1 MTNSPFRFFYTKTL
15 DALKR
20 RFSPTRERNHGTLAQ
35 WAILGVSSGYLL
47 QQNRYAYGVKKSE
60 IPKFRYCVFA
70 KKAVILQRE
79 MKGVAT
85 SLSVTG
91 TKVTQNTLEYIENGI
106 QIQEVDAR
114 ALEVHLVRTAALMD
128 RHQPFVVLL
137 THYDELEQTGH
148 KLNYQLLSKLL
159 GVRIGLIEE
168 KAAILAEQD
177 SFRHVHVSYGK
188 DVEEAIS
195 KVIDVIITLPN
206 VREKYSKRYMA
217 IRLLERPDE
226 MLALL
231 PQSEALMRVAAEQR
245 ALLLYE
251 YGMTAKEVIAQARQG
266 FVHGALEETLTH
278 AKNDTGHSLADKI
291 DRVLTSKWLGLPVLM
306 LVLWGIFECTFT
318 LGSYPQEWIAMGVEL
333 LADWLRGLMP
343 VVWWSSLI
351 VDGVVMGIGAVLAF
365 LPNIVIMFFFLSIM
379 EDSGYMSRAAYMM
392 DKMMHRIGLHGSSF
406 IPMLMGFGCNVPAIM
421 AARDITNKKD
431 RALTMMM
438 VPFMSCSARLP
449 VYMLFVSAFFAEQKA
464 IVMLSLYII
473 GIVLSIVF
481 AWVMQH
487 TRAFRQ
493 PKHDYVSELPPYRR
507 PTLRNTGLHI
517 WERVADYLQKIPAVI
532 IWASVIIWALT
543 YFPSGSMEHME
554 DSYLSMIGH
563 WMEPV
568 MRPLGFD
575 WKMSVCLLTGLPA
588 KEAIVSTMGI
598 LYPGESAL
606 SAFTPV
612 TAYAFM
618 VFVLLYFPCVA
629 TITTLR
635 KEIGAKWAWFSVV
648 QSLVLAWVMSFMI
661 SSLRFVL

>member
-1 MTNSPFRFFYTKTL
+1 MNQK
-15 DALKR
+15 A
-20 RFSPTRERNHGTLAQ
+20 
-35 WAILGVSSGYLL
+35 
-47 QQNRYAYGVKKSE
+47 SE
-60 IPKFRYCVFA
+60 YV
-70 KKAVILQRE
+70 
-79 MKGVAT
+79 
-85 SLSVTG
+85 
-91 TKVTQNTLEYIENGI
+91 ENGI

-114 ALEVHLVRTAALMD
+114 ELEVQLVRTAALMD

-137 THYDELEQTGH
+137 THYQDLLQTDH
-148 KLNYQLLSKLL
+148 RLNYTLLSKLV
-159 GVRIGLIEE
+159 GVRIGLIED
-168 KAAILAEQD
+168 KATILAEEEG
-177 SFRHVHVSYGK
+177 FRHVHVAYGK
-188 DVEEAIS
+188 DVEEAIAHI
-195 KVIDVIITLPN
+195 IDVIIKLPN
-206 VREKYSKRYMA
+206 VRELYSKRYMA

-231 PQSEALMRVAAEQR
+231 PHSEELIRVANHEREVLQQ
-245 ALLLYE
+245 E
-251 YGMTAKEVIAQARQG
+251 YGLSAKEIIAQARSG

-291 DRVLTSKWLGLPVLM
+291 DKVLTNKWLGLPVLM
-306 LVLWGIFECTFT
+306 LVLYVVFECTFT
-318 LGSYPQEWIAMGVEL
+318 LGAYPQEWIAIGVET
-333 LADWLRGLMP
+333 LAEWLRGLMP
-343 VVWWSSLI
+343 AVWWSSLLI
-351 VDGVVMGIGAVLAF
+351 DGVVMGIGAVLAF
-365 LPNIVIMFFFLSIM
+365 LPNIIIMFFFLSLM
-379 EDSGYMSRAAYMM
+379 EDSGYMARAAYMM

-431 RALTMMM
+431 RAITMMM

-449 VYMLFVSAFFAEQKA
+449 VYMLFVGAFFAEQKA
-464 IVMLSLYII
+464 IVMLSLYVI
-473 GIVLSIVF
+473 GILLSIVF
-481 AWVMQH
+481 AWGMQH
-487 TRAFRQ
+487 MPAFRQ

-543 YFPSGSMEHME
+543 YFPTGSMENME
-554 DSYLSMIGH
+554 ESYLATIGH
-563 WMEPV
+563 WLEPV

-598 LYPGESAL
+598 LYPAESAL

-635 KEIGAKWAWFSVV
+635 REIGAKWAWYSVA
-648 QSLVLAWVMSFMI
+648 QSLVLAWLLSFMI
-661 SSLRFVL
+661 YQIGSLF

>member
-1 MTNSPFRFFYTKTL
+1 MTEK
-15 DALKR
+15 
-20 RFSPTRERNHGTLAQ
+20 
-35 WAILGVSSGYLL
+35 
-47 QQNRYAYGVKKSE
+47 
-60 IPKFRYCVFA
+60 
-70 KKAVILQRE
+70 
-79 MKGVAT
+79 
-85 SLSVTG
+85 
-91 TKVTQNTLEYIENGI
+91 EYIEQGV

-114 ALEVHLVRTAALMD
+114 HLEDELVRTAALMD
-128 RHQPFVVLL
+128 RHQPFIVLL
-137 THYDELEQTGH
+137 THYQELLQTEH
-148 KLNYQLLSKLL
+148 TLNYQLLSKLF
-159 GVRIGLIEE
+159 GVRIGLIED
-168 KAAILAEQD
+168 KDTMLAEAEG
-177 SFRHVHVSYGK
+177 FRHVHVAYGK
-188 DVEEAIS
+188 DVEEAITHI
-195 KVIDVIITLPN
+195 IDVIVTLPN

-231 PQSEALMRVAAEQR
+231 PHSDELIRVAAEQR
-245 ALLLYE
+245 ARLLYR
-251 YGMTAKEVIAQARQG
+251 YGKTAKEVIAQARRG

-278 AKNDTGHSLADKI
+278 AQHDTGHSIADKI
-291 DRVLTSKWLGLPVLM
+291 DRVLTNRWIGLPLLM
-306 LVLWGIFECTFT
+306 LLLYGVFECTFT
-318 LGSYPQEWIAMGVEL
+318 LGSYPQEWIAMGVEALAEWIRTL
-333 LADWLRGLMP
+333 LP
-343 VVWWSSLI
+343 QVWWSSLLI
-351 VDGVVMGIGAVLAF
+351 DGVLMGIGAVLAF
-365 LPNIVIMFFFLSIM
+365 LPNIIIMFFFLSLM
-379 EDSGYMSRAAYMM
+379 EDSGYMARAAYTM
-392 DKMMHRIGLHGSSF
+392 DKIMHRIGLHGSSF

-431 RALTMMM
+431 RAITMMM

-449 VYMLFVSAFFAEQKA
+449 VYMLFIGAFFAEQKA
-464 IVMLSLYII
+464 VVMLSLYIL
-473 GIVLSIVF
+473 GILLSIAF

-487 TRAFRQ
+487 MPSFRQ

-543 YFPSGSMEHME
+543 YFPTGNMADMEH
-554 DSYLSMIGH
+554 SYLAMVGH

-598 LYPGESAL
+598 LYPSNTAL

-629 TITTLR
+629 TISTLR

-648 QSLVLAWVMSFMI
+648 HSLLLAWVMSFLIHQIGM
-661 SSLRFVL
+661 LFV

>member
-1 MTNSPFRFFYTKTL
+1 MNK
-15 DALKR
+15 
-20 RFSPTRERNHGTLAQ
+20 N
-35 WAILGVSSGYLL
+35 VS
-47 QQNRYAYGVKKSE
+47 
-60 IPKFRYCVFA
+60 
-70 KKAVILQRE
+70 
-79 MKGVAT
+79 
-85 SLSVTG
+85 
-91 TKVTQNTLEYIENGI
+91 EYIENGI

-114 ALEVHLVRTAALMD
+114 DLETQLVRTAALMD

-137 THYDELEQTGH
+137 THYEELVKTEH
-148 KLNYQLLSKLL
+148 ELDYELLGKLL
-159 GVRIGLIEE
+159 GVRIGLAEE
-168 KAAILAEQD
+168 KATILAEED

-188 DVEEAIS
+188 DIEEAITR
-195 KVIDVIITLPN
+195 VIDVIVTLPN

-217 IRLLERPDE
+217 VRMLERPDE

-231 PQSEALMRVAAEQR
+231 PHSEELIRVAAEQR
-245 ALLLYE
+245 ARLLYE
-251 YGMTAKEVIAQARQG
+251 YGKTAKEVIAQARRG

-278 AKNDTGHSLADKI
+278 AKHDSGHSLADKI
-291 DRVLTSKWLGLPVLM
+291 DKVLTNRWVGLPVLL
-306 LVLWGIFECTFT
+306 LVLYGVFECTFT
-318 LGSYPQEWIAMGVEL
+318 LGSYPQEWIAMGIDA
-333 LADWLRGLMP
+333 LAEWLRGLMP
-343 VVWWSSLI
+343 AVWWSSLLI
-351 VDGVVMGIGAVLAF
+351 DGVVMGIGAVLAF
-365 LPNIVIMFFFLSIM
+365 LPNIIIMFFFLSLM
-379 EDSGYMSRAAYMM
+379 EDSGYMARVAYTM
-392 DKMMHRIGLHGSSF
+392 DKIMHRIGLHGSSF

-431 RALTMMM
+431 RAITMMM

-449 VYMLFVSAFFAEQKA
+449 VYMLFIGAFFTEQKA
-464 IVMLSLYII
+464 LVMLSLYII
-473 GIVLSIVF
+473 GILLSILF
-481 AWVMQH
+481 AWMMQH
-487 TRAFRQ
+487 MPAFRQ

-543 YFPSGSMEHME
+543 YFPTGSMDHME
-554 DSYLSMIGH
+554 DSYLAMIGH

-598 LYPGESAL
+598 LYPAESAL
-606 SAFTPV
+606 TAFTPV

-635 KEIGAKWAWFSVV
+635 KEIGAKWAWYSLV
-648 QSLVLAWVMSFMI
+648 QSMVLAWVLSFVI
-661 SSLRFVL
+661 YQVGRLF

>member
-1 MTNSPFRFFYTKTL
+1 MNK
-15 DALKR
+15 
-20 RFSPTRERNHGTLAQ
+20 N
-35 WAILGVSSGYLL
+35 VS
-47 QQNRYAYGVKKSE
+47 
-60 IPKFRYCVFA
+60 
-70 KKAVILQRE
+70 
-79 MKGVAT
+79 
-85 SLSVTG
+85 
-91 TKVTQNTLEYIENGI
+91 EYIENGI

-114 ALEVHLVRTAALMD
+114 DLEVQLVRTAALMD

-137 THYDELEQTGH
+137 THYEELVKTEH
-148 KLNYQLLSKLL
+148 ELDYELLGKLL
-159 GVRIGLIEE
+159 GVRIGLAEE
-168 KAAILAEQD
+168 KATILAEED

-188 DVEEAIS
+188 DIEEAITH
-195 KVIDVIITLPN
+195 VIDVIVTLPN

-217 IRLLERPDE
+217 VRMLERPDE

-231 PQSEALMRVAAEQR
+231 PHSEELIRVAAEQR
-245 ALLLYE
+245 ARLLYE
-251 YGMTAKEVIAQARQG
+251 YGKTAKEVIAQARRG

-278 AKNDTGHSLADKI
+278 AKHDSGHSLADKI
-291 DRVLTSKWLGLPVLM
+291 DKVLTNRWVGLPVLL
-306 LVLWGIFECTFT
+306 LVLYGVFECTFT
-318 LGSYPQEWIAMGVEL
+318 LGSYPQEWIAMGIDA
-333 LADWLRGLMP
+333 LAEWLRGLMP
-343 VVWWSSLI
+343 AVWWSSLLI
-351 VDGVVMGIGAVLAF
+351 DGVVMGIGAVLAF
-365 LPNIVIMFFFLSIM
+365 LPNIIIMFFFLSLM
-379 EDSGYMSRAAYMM
+379 EDSGYMARAAYMM
-392 DKMMHRIGLHGSSF
+392 DKIMHRIGLHGSSF

-431 RALTMMM
+431 RAITMMM

-449 VYMLFVSAFFAEQKA
+449 VYMLFIGAFFTEQKA
-464 IVMLSLYII
+464 LVMLSLYII
-473 GIVLSIVF
+473 GILLSILF
-481 AWVMQH
+481 AWMMQH
-487 TRAFRQ
+487 MPAFRQ

-543 YFPSGSMEHME
+543 YFPTGSMDHME
-554 DSYLSMIGH
+554 DSYLAMIGH

-598 LYPGESAL
+598 LYPAESAL
-606 SAFTPV
+606 TAFTPV

-635 KEIGAKWAWFSVV
+635 KEIGAKWAWYSVG
-648 QSLVLAWVMSFMI
+648 QSLVLAWVLSFVIYQVGM
-661 SSLRFVL
+661 LF

>member
-1 MTNSPFRFFYTKTL
+1 M
-15 DALKR
+15 
-20 RFSPTRERNHGTLAQ
+20 
-35 WAILGVSSGYLL
+35 V
-47 QQNRYAYGVKKSE
+47 
-60 IPKFRYCVFA
+60 
-70 KKAVILQRE
+70 
-79 MKGVAT
+79 
-85 SLSVTG
+85 LS
-91 TKVTQNTLEYIENGI
+91 NTTEYIENGI

-114 ALEVHLVRTAALMD
+114 EIETQLVRTAALMD

-137 THYDELEQTGH
+137 THYNDLVQTDH
-148 KLNYQLLSKLL
+148 NLNYQLLSKLL

-168 KAAILAEQD
+168 KADILAEED
-177 SFRHVHVSYGK
+177 TFRHVHVTYGK
-188 DVEEAIS
+188 DVEEAIT
-195 KVIDVIITLPN
+195 KVIDVIVTLPN

-217 IRLLERPDE
+217 VRLLERPDE

-231 PQSEALMRVAAEQR
+231 PHSDELIRVAAEQR
-245 ALLLYE
+245 ARLLYE
-251 YGMTAKEVIAQARQG
+251 YGLPAKEVIAKARRG

-278 AKNDTGHSLADKI
+278 AKNDTGHSIADKI
-291 DRVLTSKWLGLPVLM
+291 DNILTNKWLGLPVLM
-306 LVLWGIFECTFT
+306 LVLYVVFECTFT
-318 LGSYPQEWIAMGVEL
+318 LGAYPQEWISLGINA
-333 LADWLRGLMP
+333 LAEWLRELMP
-343 VVWWSSLI
+343 IAWWSSLI
-351 VDGVVMGIGAVLAF
+351 IDGVVMGIGAVLAF
-365 LPNIVIMFFFLSIM
+365 LPNIIIMFFFLSLM
-379 EDSGYMSRAAYMM
+379 EDSGYMARAAYMM
-392 DKMMHRIGLHGSSF
+392 DKIMHRIGLHGSSF

-431 RALTMMM
+431 RAITMMM

-449 VYMLFVSAFFAEQKA
+449 VYMLFVGAFFAEQKA
-464 IVMLSLYII
+464 LVMLSLYII
-473 GIVLSIVF
+473 GVLLSIGF

-487 TRAFRQ
+487 MPAFRQ

-532 IWASVIIWALT
+532 IWASIIIWALT
-543 YFPSGSMEHME
+543 YFPTGNMDNMEE
-554 DSYLSMIGH
+554 SYLATIGH

-598 LYPGESAL
+598 LYPAETAL

-635 KEIGAKWAWFSVV
+635 REIGAKWAWYSVA
-648 QSLVLAWVMSFMI
+648 QSLVLAWLLSFLI
-661 SSLRFVL
+661 YQIGSFV

>member
-1 MTNSPFRFFYTKTL
+1 MNK
-15 DALKR
+15 
-20 RFSPTRERNHGTLAQ
+20 N
-35 WAILGVSSGYLL
+35 VS
-47 QQNRYAYGVKKSE
+47 
-60 IPKFRYCVFA
+60 
-70 KKAVILQRE
+70 
-79 MKGVAT
+79 
-85 SLSVTG
+85 
-91 TKVTQNTLEYIENGI
+91 EYIENGI

-114 ALEVHLVRTAALMD
+114 DLETQLVRTAALMD

-137 THYDELEQTGH
+137 THYEELVKTEH
-148 KLNYQLLSKLL
+148 ELDYELLGKLL
-159 GVRIGLIEE
+159 GVRIGLAEE
-168 KAAILAEQD
+168 KATILAEED

-188 DVEEAIS
+188 DIEEAITR
-195 KVIDVIITLPN
+195 VIDVIVTLPN

-217 IRLLERPDE
+217 VRMLERPDE

-231 PQSEALMRVAAEQR
+231 PHSEELIRVAAEQR
-245 ALLLYE
+245 ARLLYE
-251 YGMTAKEVIAQARQG
+251 YGKTAKEVIAQARRG

-278 AKNDTGHSLADKI
+278 AKHDSGHSLADKI
-291 DRVLTSKWLGLPVLM
+291 DKVLTNRWVGLPVLL
-306 LVLWGIFECTFT
+306 LVLYGVFECTFT
-318 LGSYPQEWIAMGVEL
+318 LGSYPQEWIAMGIDA
-333 LADWLRGLMP
+333 LAEWLRGLMP
-343 VVWWSSLI
+343 AVWWSSLLI
-351 VDGVVMGIGAVLAF
+351 DGVVMGIGAVLAF
-365 LPNIVIMFFFLSIM
+365 LPNIIIMFFFLSLM
-379 EDSGYMSRAAYMM
+379 EDSGYMARVAYTM
-392 DKMMHRIGLHGSSF
+392 DKIMHRIGLHGSSF

-431 RALTMMM
+431 RAITMMM

-449 VYMLFVSAFFAEQKA
+449 VYMLFIGAFFTEQKA
-464 IVMLSLYII
+464 LVMLSLYII
-473 GIVLSIVF
+473 GILLSILF
-481 AWVMQH
+481 AWMMQH
-487 TRAFRQ
+487 MPAFRQ

-543 YFPSGSMEHME
+543 YFPTGSMDQME
-554 DSYLSMIGH
+554 DSYLAMIGH

-598 LYPGESAL
+598 LYPAESAL
-606 SAFTPV
+606 TAFTPV

-635 KEIGAKWAWFSVV
+635 KEIGAKWAWYSVG
-648 QSLVLAWVMSFMI
+648 QSLVLAWVLSFVI
-661 SSLRFVL
+661 YQVGRLF

>member
-1 MTNSPFRFFYTKTL
+1 MN
-15 DALKR
+15 
-20 RFSPTRERNHGTLAQ
+20 
-35 WAILGVSSGYLL
+35 
-47 QQNRYAYGVKKSE
+47 QNA
-60 IPKFRYCVFA
+60 
-70 KKAVILQRE
+70 
-79 MKGVAT
+79 
-85 SLSVTG
+85 
-91 TKVTQNTLEYIENGI
+91 LEYIENGI

-114 ALEVHLVRTAALMD
+114 DLEIHLVRTAALMD

-137 THYDELEQTGH
+137 THYNDLVQTDH
-148 KLNYQLLSKLL
+148 NLNYHLLSKLL

-168 KAAILAEQD
+168 KADILAEED
-177 SFRHVHVSYGK
+177 TFRHVHVTYGK
-188 DVEEAIS
+188 DVEEAIT
-195 KVIDVIITLPN
+195 KVIDVIVTLPN

-217 IRLLERPDE
+217 VRLLERPDE

-231 PQSEALMRVAAEQR
+231 PHSDELIRVAAEQR
-245 ALLLYE
+245 ARLLYE
-251 YGMTAKEVIAQARQG
+251 YGLPAKEVIAKARRG

-278 AKNDTGHSLADKI
+278 AKNDTGHSIADKI
-291 DRVLTSKWLGLPVLM
+291 DNILTNKWLGLPVLM
-306 LVLWGIFECTFT
+306 LVLYVVFECTFT
-318 LGSYPQEWIAMGVEL
+318 LGSYPQEWISMGINI
-333 LADWLRGLMP
+333 LAEWLRELMP
-343 VVWWSSLI
+343 IAWWSSLLI
-351 VDGVVMGIGAVLAF
+351 DGVVMGIGAVLAF
-365 LPNIVIMFFFLSIM
+365 LPNIIIMFFFLSLM
-379 EDSGYMSRAAYMM
+379 EDSGYMARAAYMM
-392 DKMMHRIGLHGSSF
+392 DKIMHRIGLHGSSF

-431 RALTMMM
+431 RAITMMM

-449 VYMLFVSAFFAEQKA
+449 VYMLFVGAFFAEQKA
-464 IVMLSLYII
+464 LVMLSLYII
-473 GIVLSIVF
+473 GVLLSIGF

-487 TRAFRQ
+487 TPAFRQ

-532 IWASVIIWALT
+532 IWASIIIWALT
-543 YFPSGSMEHME
+543 YFPTGNMDNMEE
-554 DSYLSMIGH
+554 SYLATIGH

-598 LYPGESAL
+598 LYPAETAL

-635 KEIGAKWAWFSVV
+635 REIGAKWAWYSVA
-648 QSLVLAWVMSFMI
+648 QSLVLAWLLSFLI
-661 SSLRFVL
+661 HQIGSFV